1 MARLQSGLRHA
12 TQWAYESQ
20 LSPTRRWRTNRIDA
34 FRRLVRPP
42 EGARVVDL
50 GGTPYMWELFDN
62 DFQVTLVNLPGTVR
76 GEIPRRFEWVEADA
90 CELDGVFSSGSFDI
104 VFSNSVIE
112 HVGDEDRQ
120 AAFAEQVRRLAPAHW
135 VQTPSPRF
143 PIEAHT
149 GVPFYWQRS
158 QRSRDRRM
166 RRWRR
171 DLAEWAE
178 MIAETRVLS
187 GPRMRD
193 LFPESGIWRE
203 RLVGLEKSIT
213 AYRPA
218 R

>member
-1 MARLQSGLRHA
+1 MARLQSGLRLA
-12 TQWAYESQ
+12 TRWAYQSRM
-20 LSPTRRWRTNRIDA
+20 SPTRRWRANRINA
-34 FRRLVRPP
+34 FRRLVDPP
-42 EGARVVDL
+42 AGGRVVDL

-62 DFQVTLVNLPGTVR
+62 DFHVTLVNLPGTVK
-76 GEIPRRFEWVEADA
+76 GAIPARFDWVEADA
-90 CELDGVFSSGSFDI
+90 CDLDGVFASGAFDL

-120 AAFAEQVRRLAPAHW
+120 AAFAEQVHRLAPAHW
-135 VQTPSPRF
+135 IQTPSPRF
-143 PIEAHT
+143 PVEAHT

-158 QRSRDRRM
+158 QRDRERRM
-166 RRWRR
+166 ERWRR
-171 DLAEWAE
+171 DLPEWAE

-187 GPRMRD
+187 GHRMRS

-203 RLVGLEKSIT
+203 RLMGLEKSIT